1 MKKIYLIALC
11 AFFNTQIW
19 AQAPNAL
26 SFTFDKSE
34 AAYATNKS
42 DSFFVAHHVDS
53 LFALAFTVK
62 NIAGAKL
69 EFTWERTQTG
79 APTAWE
85 FVTCDPVNCFAP
97 KVATSKFTLDPDQ
110 NGSMIIDA
118 FTNGVVGT
126 SILKMK
132 FSAKGYNMQTIK
144 VVFKASKSSVGTND
158 LNLNKIAI
166 APNPVQDN
174 FRLIGFEQKIN
185 QLQVIDVTGR
195 IVRNF
200 EAFENAD
207 YNVSDLEKGAYFVNL
222 LDNKGN
228 KLGTKKF
235 LKVN

>member
-26 SFTFDKSE
+26 TFIFDKSE

-62 NIAGAKL
+62 NIAASKL
-69 EFTWERTQTG
+69 EFIWDRTQTG
-79 APTAWE
+79 APATWE
-85 FVTCDPVNCFAP
+85 FITCDPVNCFAP
-97 KVATSKFTLDPDQ
+97 KVSSSKFSLDPDQ
-110 NGSMIIDA
+110 TGSMIIDA
-118 FTNGVVGT
+118 VPNGVVGI
-126 SILKMK
+126 SSLRMK
-132 FSAKGYNMQTIK
+132 FTTKGYAAQTIK
-144 VVFKASKSSVGTND
+144 VVFKATKSAVGTND

-174 FRLIGFEQKIN
+174 FRLIGFEQTIN

-200 EAFENAD
+200 EAAENAD

-222 LDNKGN
+222 LDKKGS